1 MKWLVGLM
9 TLMVFTLA
17 GWFWLVPKPFEPI
30 ALETKIINLGQV
42 EVSVV
47 PQDVVADK
55 PVVFKLDFTTHSIDL
70 DYDLTQVVSA
80 QDDRGNTYIVSSWS
94 GGSGGHHLQGEL
106 TLAPLQ
112 SGVKQ
117 LILSFK
123 NINGEGGELMWQ
135 L

>member
-30 ALETKIINLGQV
+30 ALETKTINLGQV